1 MKQKEYNELENKIL
15 KDNDSESRLKL
26 NNELKKVSIISLSIF
41 GFIFLFSLFFISKIT
56 KLSIIPPMWFYI
68 IFFITVIFNVI
79 TLLLTTL
86 FKDSLNS
93 TSFLLYYRVYDLLG
107 FVLKIAVIIMAVVM
121 FIVTPTT
128 VVGNSMNYTLDSGDK
143 VLVWHIGYV
152 PKKNDVVVIDITE
165 TKYGQDDSLFI
176 KRVVATAG
184 DEVSYKDNIFYV
196 NGNPIEEDM
205 TLAEYINCI
214 NLYNDE
220 ENTNTT
226 FKVPKGYSIVLGD
239 HRTSSID
246 SRRIGL
252 VSNKDLL
259 GKAIFVFFSKNNF
272 GPLKKNLSY
281 E

>member
-176 KRVVATAG
+176 KRVVATAE

-272 GPLKKNLSY
+272 GPLKKKLSY